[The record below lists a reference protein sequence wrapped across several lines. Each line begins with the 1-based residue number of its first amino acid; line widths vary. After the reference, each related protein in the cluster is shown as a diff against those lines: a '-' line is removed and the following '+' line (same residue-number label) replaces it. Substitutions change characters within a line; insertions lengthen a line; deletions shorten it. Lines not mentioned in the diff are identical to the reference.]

1 MKRAFYLPP
10 ISFLVLSLIL
20 ASGAMAA
27 THRGVGPIEV
37 CYDYGCATQQE
48 VYISQKEWG
57 EISGW
62 FASPAQNPASERE
75 MIRRAIGWMEVV
87 IGRYTPTHRDKGQ
100 NDGRWGI
107 DFPGQLDCIDES
119 LNTTTYLKRIEQ
131 AGLLKWHRV
140 LDRAYRETFIDQ
152 HWSGQIEEIET
163 KERWVVDS
171 WFQAN
176 GILPYIQR
184 TSEWADI
191 SYWFTSY
198 IDNSPY

>member
-1 MKRAFYLPP
+1 MRPFFHLQKIAGL
-10 ISFLVLSLIL
+10 ILSLAL
-20 ASGAMAA
+20 ALPVSAA
-27 THRGVGPIEV
+27 TNRGVGPINV

-48 VYISQKEWG
+48 VYISRKEWG

-62 FASPAQNPASERE
+62 FTEPAKDASSERE
-75 MIRRAIGWMEVV
+75 KIRRAIGWMEVI

-100 NDGRWGI
+100 NEGQWGV

-119 LNTTTYLKRIEQ
+119 LNTTTYMKKIEQ
-131 AGLLKWHRV
+131 EGLLKWHRV
-140 LDRAYRETFIDQ
+140 LDRAYRETFINQ
-152 HWSGQIEEIET
+152 HWSGQIEEIAT
-163 KERWVVDS
+163 QERWVVDS

-184 TSEWADI
+184 TTEWADI
-191 SYWFTSY
+191 PYWFTSY